1 MDNRLEKL
9 RKLPP
14 IPLVEFRGSE
24 KGQSRSPKAAPALQ
38 PTLEAQTSQPAIES
52 QDSQPAKLRAAL
64 RTEVSAT
71 YLIVEHKPISAYDDN
86 PVTDERG
93 AAIIVGV
100 SAEQLKKWRQR
111 GRGPDY
117 IQYGPGGTVRYELR
131 ALMDFRAAYRVRL
144 SPDK

>member
-14 IPLVEFRGSE
+14 IPLVKFRGNE
-24 KGQSRSPKAAPALQ
+24 KGQSRSSKAAPASQ
-38 PTLEAQTSQPAIES
+38 PTLEVPTLQPAVES
-52 QDSQPAKLRAAL
+52 QDSQPAELRTAL
-64 RTEVSAT
+64 RTGVSAR
-71 YLIVEHKPISAYDDN
+71 YLAVERKPISAYDDN
-86 PVTDERG
+86 PVFNESG
-93 AAIIVGV
+93 AATIIGV

-117 IQYGPGGTVRYELR
+117 IQYGLGGTVRYELK

-144 SPDK
+144 SPEK